1 MEEENKYEEN
11 GRSRGNKKLK
21 EGKTIGIEE
30 ICYEMINCGAKTD
43 RDIVRTNDT
52 NMKRRKYPR
61 RKKNMNNFINIINS
75 KQYKTLDNNKQ
86 TRRI

>member
-1 MEEENKYEEN
+1 
-11 GRSRGNKKLK
+11 
-21 EGKTIGIEE
+21 
-30 ICYEMINCGAKTD
+30 MINCGAKTD